1 MRYDVAVI
9 GLGYVGLTFATALAE
24 LGFSVLGVERRA
36 EIVEMTRKAVPH
48 FSENGL
54 RESLRRAVES
64 KNLSATTKI
73 ARKDRAGIYII
84 TVGTPLNNQGQFNV
98 DYIAEAAREVSDNM
112 GSGALVILRSTV
124 ALGTSRGVVAPIL
137 ANSSKDFEI
146 AMCPERTLEG
156 KAMEELRCLPQI
168 IGADEYK
175 TRQRCARFFNQLT
188 PTVVQVSSLETAEI
202 IKLVDNTF
210 RDVQFGF
217 ANEVARV
224 CDSYGVNAIEVI
236 KGGKLGYPRTNLPL
250 PGLVGGPCLEKD
262 PHILAQ
268 SLERRG
274 VTLEITKAA
283 RHVNERQP
291 DETVEFVC
299 EQLAKRFQGQSPKIA
314 IAGIAFKGIP
324 ATDDLRGSMGL
335 RVISSIRNQIP
346 GVRLRVFDPVC
357 TEMQLRSCDINA
369 EIYAETLETA
379 IDGVHCLII
388 ANNHPELGEISLSKL
403 TSSMVPGGFVF
414 DYWNHLSDHH
424 NYEVGDAYF
433 GVGNIGW
440 AR

>member
-36 EIVEMTRKAVPH
+36 DIVQMTRKGVPH
-48 FSENGL
+48 FSERGL
-54 RESLRRAVES
+54 RESLKHTIES
-64 KNLSATTKI
+64 GKLSAT
-73 ARKDRAGIYII
+73 ANLSSEDSAGIYII

-98 DYIAEAAREVSDNM
+98 SYIAEAAREVSDNM
-112 GSGALVILRSTV
+112 RGDALVILRSTV
-124 ALGTSRGVVAPIL
+124 ALGTSRDIVAPIL
-137 ANSSKDFEI
+137 GNSRKDFEI

-168 IGADEYK
+168 IGADEDE
-175 TRQRCARFFNQLT
+175 TRQRCAQFFNQLT

-224 CDSYGVNAIEVI
+224 CDSYGVNAMEVV

-274 VTLEITKAA
+274 VTPEITKAA

-291 DETVEFVC
+291 DETVGFVSA
-299 EQLAKRFQGQSPKIA
+299 QLAKRFPGQSPKIA
-314 IAGIAFKGIP
+314 IAGIAFKGVP
-324 ATDDLRGSMGL
+324 ATDDLRGSMAL
-335 RVISSIRNQIP
+335 RVISSIRKHMP
-346 GVRLRVFDPVC
+346 GAQLRVFDPVC
-357 TEMQLRSCDINA
+357 TETQLRGCDIKV
-369 EIYAETLETA
+369 EIYAETVEEA

-388 ANNHPELGEISLSKL
+388 ANNHPELGQIPPVEL
-403 TSSMVPGGFVF
+403 TSLMVPRGFIY
-414 DYWNHLSDHH
+414 DYWNHFSDHRRH
-424 NYEVGDAYF
+424 DVGDAYY
-433 GVGNIGW
+433 GVGNIGLV
-440 AR
+440 R